1 MAVVLWLLLLSAFH
15 AVVVLAQQ
23 RHFNI
28 TLGSSLTPIT
38 NSSWFSPSR
47 RFAFGFYEQTNG
59 YAVGISIVGMPKKIA
74 VWTANRN
81 SPVVQS
87 NAVLLL
93 TSDGRLIVQVGSQ
106 EISVINPSLAIG
118 SASMLDTGNFVLYNS
133 DHNIIWQSFDNP
145 TNTLLP
151 GQHIS
156 AGQEL
161 FSSTSE
167 ADDSHG
173 IFRLKMQEDGNLVQY
188 PVNTPDTAPYAYY
201 STGTDGKGNNVTLNL
216 DDDGL
221 LYLLNSTMSLKNLS
235 DGGYPRGKAIIY
247 MMKIDVDGILR
258 VYSHSL
264 NQQNSSARWSS
275 TYDKCTPK
283 GLCGLNGFCVNLD
296 DQVQCSCLPGFDSV
310 MPGNWSAG
318 CERNFTA
325 ETCQLKE
332 NTSKYYTMRTADNT
346 IWEDSTYVV
355 LVKTTIEDCEQA
367 CLQDCNCEAALFK
380 DTECKKQRLP
390 LRFGRR
396 DMTNSNIALVKV
408 GINVLP
414 EEGALPNHIEET
426 KGKKIRID
434 ILIVGI
440 TLAVFGLLVLGIS
453 GFLIHRT
460 HVWNYR
466 KIQEC
471 RSVQL
476 CEDVA
481 PRAFSYAELDHA
493 TSGFKEGLGRGA
505 FGTVFKG
512 ILAEDQKVI
521 AVKRLDK
528 ELVEGET
535 EFQTEIKIIGRTHHR
550 NLVRLLGYCL
560 DESRRLL
567 VYEYMSNG
575 SLADTLFTP
584 EKQPTWEERCGIARD
599 IARGLLYLHD
609 ECDTQIIHCDIKP
622 QNILMDDQFCAK
634 ISDFGMSKLLKKDQT
649 RTYTGVRGTR
659 GYVAP
664 EWHRKLPVTV
674 KADVY
679 SFGVVLLELICRRKC
694 VDLSL
699 NENESILEYWV
710 YNCYDAGDLDKLVK
724 DEEVEGRQLE
734 RMVKISI
741 WCIQDEPSLR
751 PSMKKVLLMLE
762 GTVEIPVPPSPTSF
776 LSAI

>member
-1 MAVVLWLLLLSAFH
+1 
-15 AVVVLAQQ
+15 
-23 RHFNI
+23 
-28 TLGSSLTPIT
+28 
-38 NSSWFSPSR
+38 
-47 RFAFGFYEQTNG
+47 
-59 YAVGISIVGMPKKIA
+59 
-74 VWTANRN
+74 
-81 SPVVQS
+81 
-87 NAVLLL
+87 
-93 TSDGRLIVQVGSQ
+93 
-106 EISVINPSLAIG
+106 
-118 SASMLDTGNFVLYNS
+118 
-133 DHNIIWQSFDNP
+133 
-145 TNTLLP
+145 
-151 GQHIS
+151 
-156 AGQEL
+156 
-161 FSSTSE
+161 
-167 ADDSHG
+167 
-173 IFRLKMQEDGNLVQY
+173 
-188 PVNTPDTAPYAYY
+188 
-201 STGTDGKGNNVTLNL
+201 
-216 DDDGL
+216 
-221 LYLLNSTMSLKNLS
+221 
-235 DGGYPRGKAIIY
+235 
-247 MMKIDVDGILR
+247 
-258 VYSHSL
+258 
-264 NQQNSSARWSS
+264 
-275 TYDKCTPK
+275 
-283 GLCGLNGFCVNLD
+283 
-296 DQVQCSCLPGFDSV
+296 
-310 MPGNWSAG
+310 
-318 CERNFTA
+318 
-325 ETCQLKE
+325 
-332 NTSKYYTMRTADNT
+332 MRTADNT

-355 LVKTTIEDCEQA
+355 LVKTTKEDCEQA

-380 DTECKKQRLP
+380 DAECKKQRLL

-396 DMTNSNIALVKV
+396 DMTNSNLALVKV

-440 TLAVFGLLVLGIS
+440 TLAVFGLLG
-453 GFLIHRT
+453 
-460 HVWNYR
+460 
-466 KIQEC
+466 C
-471 RSVQL
+471 RNVQL

-512 ILAEDQKVI
+512 ILTEDQKLI

-649 RTYTGVRGTR
+649 RTYTGVRGTK